1 MEGEPSAHR
10 AQPREAGQELPGRWA
25 VPRAGL
31 GRPRLRTAVP
41 QRQKPQEGCAS
52 AVGRISP

>member
-31 GRPRLRTAVP
+31 GRPRLRT
-41 QRQKPQEGCAS
+41 
-52 AVGRISP
+52 GRATETETPGRLRLGSGQN